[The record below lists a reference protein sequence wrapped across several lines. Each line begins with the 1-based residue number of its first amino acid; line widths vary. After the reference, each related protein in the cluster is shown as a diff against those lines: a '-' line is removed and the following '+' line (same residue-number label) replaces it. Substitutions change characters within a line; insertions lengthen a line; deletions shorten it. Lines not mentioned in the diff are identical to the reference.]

1 MRILRAAIASC
12 VLLVLA
18 PVAGTHAQEIVVS
31 SGKPGGYYDSVASR
45 MRYVL
50 GTEFKQLIDLR
61 SSEGSLENL
70 GRLDD
75 DSSPFN
81 IAFTQ
86 ADALAHYLKS
96 HPAFEK
102 KYVVLADLGRECAFL
117 IAPRK
122 GGITKASD
130 LHVARGQSVAV
141 GDTLSGV
148 EVTYEYLSE
157 LDPRFRNTPAKN
169 ISIIEAMLDLK
180 TSTRRLNVVAAL
192 VVQRPLVISAPVEIA
207 MDNRDLYRFVPIR
220 EEDVQ
225 GDPVAKSK
233 YTFET
238 ISLGFGRDYKVSLE
252 TICTQG
258 LILGAKDKFSE
269 PMLAKIAQSI
279 LDSRRYIMPG
289 RN

>member
-1 MRILRAAIASC
+1 VRVLRAAIASC
-12 VLLVLA
+12 VLLAFA
-18 PVAGTHAQEIVVS
+18 PAAETRAEEIVVS
-31 SGKPGGYYDSVASR
+31 SGKPGGYYASVAGR

-50 GTEFKQLIDLR
+50 GSELDQLIDLR

-75 DSSPFN
+75 DSSPVN
-81 IAFTQ
+81 IALTQ
-86 ADALAHYLKS
+86 ADALAHYLRS

-102 KYVVLADLGRECAFL
+102 KYVVLVDLGRECAFL
-117 IAPRK
+117 VAPRK
-122 GGITKASD
+122 DGITKASD

-141 GDTLSGV
+141 GDTLSGAA
-148 EVTYEYLSE
+148 VTYEHLSH
-157 LDPRFRNTPAKN
+157 LDTRFRNTPAKN

-180 TSTRRLNVVAAL
+180 TSPRRLNVAAAM

-225 GDPVAKSK
+225 GDPAAKSK
-233 YTFET
+233 YAFET
-238 ISLGFGRDYKVSLE
+238 IDLGFGRDYKVSLE

-258 LILGAKDKFSE
+258 LILGAKGKFSK
-269 PMLAKIAQSI
+269 PMLAKIAQLI

>member
-1 MRILRAAIASC
+1 MRILCVAVASC
-12 VLLVLA
+12 ILLVLA
-18 PVAGTHAQEIVVS
+18 AAAETRPEGIFVS

-50 GTEFKQLIDLR
+50 RPEFDQLIDLR

-75 DSSPFN
+75 DSSPIN

-86 ADALAHYLKS
+86 ADALAHYLQA

-102 KYVVLADLGRECAFL
+102 KYVVLAELGRECAFL

-130 LHVARGQSVAV
+130 LHVARGQTVAV
-141 GDTLSGV
+141 GDTLSGAA
-148 EVTYEYLSE
+148 VTYEHLSH

-169 ISIIEAMLDLK
+169 TSTIEAMLDLK
-180 TSTRRLNVVAAL
+180 ASTRRLNIAAAM

-225 GDPVAKSK
+225 GDLDAKSK

-238 ISLGFGRDYKVSLE
+238 IDLGFGRDYKVSLE

-258 LILGAKDKFSE
+258 LILGAKGKFSE
-269 PMLAKIAQSI
+269 RMLAKLAQSI

-289 RN
+289 SN